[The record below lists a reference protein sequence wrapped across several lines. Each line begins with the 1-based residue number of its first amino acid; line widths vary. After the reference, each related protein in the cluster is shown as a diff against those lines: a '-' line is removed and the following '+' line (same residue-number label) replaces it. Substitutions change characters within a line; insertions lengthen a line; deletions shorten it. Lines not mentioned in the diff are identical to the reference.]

1 MRRRILSA
9 SAAGHSGRVAALLL
23 GLAAVVPPA
32 AAADYTGPAPLADAG
47 VCADAGVLS
56 SIRHRFAYGAA
67 RVEQRDLALVAV
79 EAIHEVHVSVGRPSP
94 IPRRWCEAK
103 VTLSDGSRSTLTW
116 VITYGAGFAGPGL
129 AYIPD
134 DVEFC
139 VAGHD
144 PWRVHDG
151 NCRTTRLYW

>member
-1 MRRRILSA
+1 MRRRIPSA
-9 SAAGHSGRVAALLL
+9 SAAGHSGCAAALLL
-23 GLAAVVPPA
+23 GLAAVASPA
-32 AAADYTGPAPLADAG
+32 AAADYAAPASAAGPS
-47 VCADAGVLS
+47 VCADESVLG

-67 RVEQRDLALVAV
+67 RVEKRDLALVAV
-79 EAIHEVHVSVGRPSP
+79 EAIREVHVSVGRPSP

-103 VTLSDGSRSTLTW
+103 VTLSDGTRSTLTW
-116 VITYGAGFAGPGL
+116 VIAYGAGFAGPGL

-134 DVEFC
+134 EVEFC

-151 NCRTTRLYW
+151 TCRTTRLYW